1 MPLPLILAA
10 PVLAGYGAVAIEMA
24 LAILAGLT
32 LYAAGQMIANDET
45 TLVPASSLPQQGEV
59 VTAPD
64 AAAQAAQ
71 AAVEAA
77 IAVLGTAGALELIR
91 RYNRPPRIPG
101 IGVQYCLTAAD
112 DGNYIH
118 FNLGRTIPLKL
129 GDTWKYGETMLWVSP
144 KGPQWRY
151 SREDLESRF
160 ARGKPVKFKDEYQG
174 TQNQIKAEEY
184 KKIITYKKIHG
195 RRPPGNKIDR

>member
-1 MPLPLILAA
+1 MVFLLPALPALIEFGAA
-10 PVLAGYGAVAIEMA
+10 AIQVA
-24 LAILAGLT
+24 LAIIACLAA
-32 LYAAGQMIANDET
+32 YEAAQMIANDET
-45 TLVPASSLPQQGEV
+45 TIVPASSLPQQGEV

-91 RYNRPPRIPG
+91 RYNKTPRKPG

-129 GDTWKYGETMLWVSP
+129 GETWKYGETMQWTSP
-144 KGPQWRY
+144 SGPQWRY
-151 SREDLESRF
+151 STEDLKTNL
-160 ARGKPVKFKDEYQG
+160 ARGKPVIFNAEYQG
-174 TQNQIKAEEY
+174 TQNEIKAEEY
-184 KKIITYKKIHG
+184 KKIITYKRLHG